1 MVAMTKRLKTFEVTF
16 SDPTRTFY
24 VSGDKVAGKILV
36 EVTEVTRVSAMR
48 VLGIGCAKV
57 EYAKGKQRCRE
68 ENEYLRYEELV
79 YLDNHPTDTDGSHVL
94 RPGNK
99 YEYMFGFELP
109 QQGRIVSSYK
119 GKFGYVQYYVKALME
134 RTGQPALETKKHFE
148 VEEPLDVN
156 TPDLLSPTGGMKE
169 KKVTCMFI
177 PDGQVSLNAKI
188 DRRGFCEGEDININA
203 KFENTCSRIVVPKAA
218 IISKHS
224 YQAGGRVKVFRQKL
238 SSVRGNHIISGMC
251 DAWQGKSIRVPKI
264 KPSMLG
270 CNIIRVEYALM
281 IYVHIP
287 GSDKLIL
294 ELPLVIGTAGL
305 SSRSNSVSSCV
316 STMSDISVGNMST
329 MLGSDASMRSQS
341 LSGPVFSDASL
352 GASMSDPSMSWV
364 NLRMPN
370 APPKYSA
377 VQRGHSLDQPLTPL
391 LDDYDGESPIFMTA
405 PSFQFPPPPA
415 YSEVDE
421 ELNGNVQRV
430 LQVC

>member
-1 MVAMTKRLKTFEVTF
+1 MVVMSKRVKTFEVIF
-16 SDPTRTFY
+16 SDPSKTFY
-24 VSGDKVAGKILV
+24 CSGDKVAGKILV
-36 EVTEVTRVSAMR
+36 EVAEVTRVSAMK
-48 VLGIGCAKV
+48 VLGVGCAKV
-57 EYAKGKQRCRE
+57 EYAKGKQKCRE
-68 ENEYLRYEELV
+68 ENEYLRYEEV
-79 YLDNHPTDTDGSHVL
+79 VQLDDQPADQDGSVLL

-109 QQGRIVSSYK
+109 QQGQIVSSYK
-119 GKFGYVQYYVKALME
+119 GKFGYVQYYVKAFME
-134 RTGQPALETKKHFE
+134 RPAQPALECKKHFE

-188 DRRGFCEGEDININA
+188 DRKGFCEGEDICICA

-218 IISKHS
+218 IISKHT
-224 YQAGGRVKVFRQKL
+224 YQANGRTKVFRQKL

-251 DAWQGKSIRVPKI
+251 DAWQGKTIRVPKI

-281 IYVHIP
+281 IYMHIP
-287 GSDKLIL
+287 GSEKLIL

-305 SSRSNSVSSCV
+305 GSRTNSMSSTDGSVS
-316 STMSDISVGNMST
+316 N
-329 MLGSDASMRSQS
+329 AS
-341 LSGPVFSDASL
+341 A
-352 GASMSDPSMSWV
+352 SWV
-364 NLRMPN
+364 SLRMPS
-370 APPKYSA
+370 APPSYCD
-377 VQRGHSLDQPLTPL
+377 VTRDCRLDQPLTPL
-391 LDDYDGESPIFMTA
+391 LNDYDGDDSPIFMHA
-405 PSFQFPPPPA
+405 SAFQFPNLPA

-421 ELNGNVQRV
+421 EFSGNAHM

>member
-1 MVAMTKRLKTFEVTF
+1 MVVMSKRVKTFEVIF
-16 SDPTRTFY
+16 SDPSKTFY
-24 VSGDKVAGKILV
+24 CSGDKVAGKILV
-36 EVTEVTRVSAMR
+36 EVAEVTRVSAMK
-48 VLGIGCAKV
+48 VLGVGCAKV
-57 EYAKGKQRCRE
+57 EYAKGKQKCRE
-68 ENEYLRYEELV
+68 ENEYLRYEEV
-79 YLDNHPTDTDGSHVL
+79 VQLDDQPADHDGSVIL

-109 QQGRIVSSYK
+109 QQGYVSIVSSYK
-119 GKFGYVQYYVKALME
+119 GKFGYVQYYVKAFME
-134 RTGQPALETKKHFE
+134 RPAQPALECKKHFE

-188 DRRGFCEGEDININA
+188 DRKGFCEGEDICICA

-218 IISKHS
+218 IISKHT
-224 YQAGGRVKVFRQKL
+224 YQANGRTKVFRQKL

-251 DAWQGKSIRVPKI
+251 DAWQGKTIRVPKI

-281 IYVHIP
+281 IYMHIP
-287 GSDKLIL
+287 GSEKLIL

-305 SSRSNSVSSCV
+305 GSRTNSMSSTDGSVS
-316 STMSDISVGNMST
+316 N
-329 MLGSDASMRSQS
+329 AS
-341 LSGPVFSDASL
+341 A
-352 GASMSDPSMSWV
+352 SWV
-364 NLRMPN
+364 SLRMPS
-370 APPKYSA
+370 APPSYCD
-377 VQRGHSLDQPLTPL
+377 VTRDCRLDQPLTPL
-391 LDDYDGESPIFMTA
+391 LNDYDGDDSPIFMHA
-405 PSFQFPPPPA
+405 SAFQFPNLPA

-421 ELNGNVQRV
+421 EFSGNAHM

>member
-1 MVAMTKRLKTFEVTF
+1 MVVMSKRVKTFEVIF
-16 SDPTRTFY
+16 SDPSKTFY
-24 VSGDKVAGKILV
+24 CSGDKVAGKILV
-36 EVTEVTRVSAMR
+36 EVAEVTRVSAMR
-48 VLGIGCAKV
+48 VLGVGCAKV
-57 EYAKGKQRCRE
+57 EYAKGKQKCRE
-68 ENEYLRYEELV
+68 ENEYLRYEEV
-79 YLDNHPTDTDGSHVL
+79 VQLDDQPADQDGSVLL

-109 QQGRIVSSYK
+109 QQGQIVSSYK
-119 GKFGYVQYYVKALME
+119 GKFGYVQYYVKAFME
-134 RTGQPALETKKHFE
+134 RPAQPALECKKHFE

-188 DRRGFCEGEDININA
+188 DRKGFCEGEDICICA

-218 IISKHS
+218 IISKHT
-224 YQAGGRVKVFRQKL
+224 YQANGRTKVFRQKL

-251 DAWQGKSIRVPKI
+251 DAWQGKTIRVPKI

-281 IYVHIP
+281 IYMHIP
-287 GSDKLIL
+287 GSEKLIL

-305 SSRSNSVSSCV
+305 GSRTNSMSSTDGSVS
-316 STMSDISVGNMST
+316 N
-329 MLGSDASMRSQS
+329 AS
-341 LSGPVFSDASL
+341 A
-352 GASMSDPSMSWV
+352 SWV
-364 NLRMPN
+364 SLRMPS
-370 APPKYSA
+370 APPSYCD
-377 VQRGHSLDQPLTPL
+377 VTRDCRLDQPLTPL
-391 LDDYDGESPIFMTA
+391 LNDYDGDDSPIFMHA
-405 PSFQFPPPPA
+405 SAFQFPNLPA

-421 ELNGNVQRV
+421 EFSGNAHM